1 MRFVPVLFSVF
12 LLSLAAMTFPA
23 LAMNASMQAQLEKLD
38 PETRL
43 EQRCD
48 VEAMERI
55 AREHSNYDVDK
66 ALAYA
71 FSDPVAKNNVLR
83 ADGAAFRSREH
94 WYKLSYICKTDDEHI
109 KVLSFEYKIGPEVP
123 MSQWSQHYLV
133 P

>member
-1 MRFVPVLFSVF
+1 MKFIPALFSVF
-12 LLSLAAMTFPA
+12 LLSLATVPVPVF
-23 LAMNASMQAQLEKLD
+23 AMNASMQAQLEKLD

-71 FSDPVAKNNVLR
+71 FSDTVVKKNVLR

-94 WYKLSYICKTDDEHI
+94 WYQLSYICKTDDAHI

-123 MSQWSQHYLV
+123 QSQWSKHYLV